1 MVYTSAS
8 ELIGYSF
15 AGRRG
20 DTRPLTI
27 HAFLV
32 RGGTF
37 RQLGTSAI
45 PWDTEVVW

>member
-1 MVYTSAS
+1 MVYISAS

-15 AGRRG
+15 VPRQG

-27 HAFLV
+27 HEFII

-37 RQLGTSAI
+37 RQLGTGTI